1 MRCKNLARKQTVT
14 TPPGR
19 PVKRTE
25 LDDVDWQIVRHLSRD
40 GDLTVKALATR
51 LGLAE
56 STCAYRIRGLRDA
69 GVITGTRLGVN
80 YSLLGYPLQAIIKV
94 RLGNHSEATVSTLY
108 RDLVAAP
115 GVIQAFHVAG
125 ADDFYLFV
133 AVSSAEDLR
142 DFVLRHVTSHSVV
155 RQTETQLVFEA
166 RDGAGPGPGPAAGRS

>member
-1 MRCKNLARKQTVT
+1 MPKQQK
-14 TPPGR
+14 TPASSGR
-19 PVKRTE
+19 PTGLAD
-25 LDDVDWQIVRHLSRD
+25 LDDVDWQIVRHLSSN

-56 STCAYRIRGLRDA
+56 STCAYRIRGLRDT
-69 GVITGTRLGVN
+69 GVITGTRLGVD
-80 YSLLGYPLQAIIKV
+80 YARLGYPLQAIIKV

-142 DFVLRHVTSHSVV
+142 DFVLRHVTSHAVV

-166 RDGAGPGPGPAAGRS
+166 RDGAGPGAESSRTATR